1 MLVLFHV
8 LFMILQT
15 FLLLWPKIGVFRNN
29 WIYHQ

>member
-1 MLVLFHV
+1 
-8 LFMILQT
+8 MILQT